1 MIYQVKDNKKIPLGT
16 QFDNSWEI
24 EYNRDLSS
32 QLSGKTE
39 WTATED
45 CWFQYH
51 SIFYSKSTDTN
62 QTAYTT
68 LTIQLNDIVI
78 SNTDNI
84 QDTSG
89 GLLYEIVASVLMK
102 KGDKITYVNTEAGRS
117 APPFT
122 VKCAKIFPIHR
133 ILSKQEP
140 VKTITIN
147 ITTDSHITSD
157 VNTLE
162 TDLLPVG
169 NDTYLVYGRIKLNPV
184 SVFANTKVSLT
195 VDNSYEWVNLVANT
209 IQTNVGSLLIGGGIS
224 SSDIHTFNN
233 YIHMTNIDYE
243 IFMYFQ
249 GVLTRGNQ

>member
-32 QLSGKTE
+32 QIIDKSE

-51 SIFYSKSTDTN
+51 SIFYNKSTDTN

-68 LTIQLNDIVI
+68 LTIQLNGIVI

-102 KGDKITYVNTEAGRS
+102 KGDKIAYVNTDSTKA

-133 ILSKQEP
+133 ILSKEDE
-140 VKTITIN
+140 V
-147 ITTDSHITSD
+147 
-157 VNTLE
+157 E
-162 TDLLPVG
+162 TNLPVPVRAG
-169 NDTYLVYGRIKLNPV
+169 YEILNGRIIY
-184 SVFANTKVSLT
+184 T
-195 VDNSYEWVNLVANT
+195 VDLNEAFAKMKIGDIILVTLSSNT
-209 IQTNVGSLLIGGGIS
+209 SLLNVMAIIPVLKTWSRAFQPFTPVYLSENMTYDGYTNS
-224 SSDIHTFNN
+224 SIDHNIKFSSPGTNN
-233 YIHMTNIDYE
+233 GVVHCSYIK
-243 IFMYFQ
+243 
-249 GVLTRGNQ
+249 L